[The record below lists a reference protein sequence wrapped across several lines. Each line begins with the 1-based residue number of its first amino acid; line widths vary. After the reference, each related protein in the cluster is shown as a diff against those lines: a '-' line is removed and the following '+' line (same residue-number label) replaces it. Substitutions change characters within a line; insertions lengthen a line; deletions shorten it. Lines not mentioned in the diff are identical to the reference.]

1 MRTGRRLLLAV
12 VLAVVVAAPAVAL
25 TADPFGAVEVADPTG
40 RPGELIY
47 NGPSLAVDGAG
58 NALWIGYA
66 ATRSGDDQ
74 MAVFERCGATWQRK
88 LVGTPQENWLG
99 EGIRVTPDG
108 TAMVVWRGD
117 DAGGTLTH
125 YSSVRP
131 PGGVW
136 GAPQVIVSDD
146 TINSVQFAL
155 ADNGT
160 AVAVWADDSPAG
172 TYATLPAGGRRL
184 GNGRAGRLDDAQP

>member
-1 MRTGRRLLLAV
+1 MRTGRRLLLAF
-12 VLAVVVAAPAVAL
+12 VLTAVVATPAVAMI
-25 TADPFGAVEVADPTG
+25 ADPFGAIEVADPTG

-66 ATRSGDDQ
+66 RTSGDDQ
-74 MAVFERCGATWQRK
+74 MAVFERCGASWQRK

-99 EGIRVTPDG
+99 EGIRVTPNG

-172 TYATLPAGGRRL
+172 TYATFRPAGGAWGTR
-184 GNGRAGRLDDAQP
+184 RAGRLDNAQP

>member
-1 MRTGRRLLLAV
+1 MDRVRART
-12 VLAVVVAAPAVAL
+12 
-25 TADPFGAVEVADPTG
+25 
-40 RPGELIY
+40 
-47 NGPSLAVDGAG
+47 
-58 NALWIGYA
+58 
-66 ATRSGDDQ
+66 SGDDQ
-74 MAVFERCGATWQRK
+74 IAVFERCGATWQRQ

-117 DAGGTLTH
+117 NAGGTLTH

-131 PGGVW
+131 PGGTW

-146 TINSVQFAL
+146 TINSVQFEL

-172 TYATLPAGGRRL
+172 TYASFRPAGGAWGTAEQVVATTREL
-184 GNGRAGRLDDAQP
+184 